1 MTRATT
7 RTTRAPQARK
17 SSSSS
22 KPGTG
27 NTSNRSAAKKVLAVD
42 IGGSHVKILATGRR
56 VRRRVES
63 GPEMTAQQM
72 VDAVKQMADGWT
84 YDVVTL
90 GYPGPVTHNKPVVE
104 PANLGDGWCGFD
116 YGAAFQRPVKMVN
129 DALMQAI
136 GSYDGG
142 RMLFLGLGTGL
153 GTAMVVDNIAQ
164 PMELAHL
171 PYKKGRSFEDY
182 LGDAGRK
189 RQGKKRWRKHVFDV
203 VERLQAALEPDY
215 IVIGGGNL
223 KKLDALPPGCRAG
236 DNANAFKGGFRVWQK
251 NGVKI

>member
-1 MTRATT
+1 M
-7 RTTRAPQARK
+7 
-17 SSSSS
+17 
-22 KPGTG
+22 
-27 NTSNRSAAKKVLAVD
+27 AVD

-116 YGAAFQRPVKMVN
+116 YEAAFQRPVKMVN

-136 GSYDGG
+136 GS
-142 RMLFLGLGTGL
+142 
-153 GTAMVVDNIAQ
+153 
-164 PMELAHL
+164 
-171 PYKKGRSFEDY
+171 
-182 LGDAGRK
+182 
-189 RQGKKRWRKHVFDV
+189 
-203 VERLQAALEPDY
+203 
-215 IVIGGGNL
+215 
-223 KKLDALPPGCRAG
+223 
-236 DNANAFKGGFRVWQK
+236 
-251 NGVKI
+251 